1 VLTISHTPKGYPYIA
16 TPGGIARPCTRCNG
30 VRRINQWQHVEGGVC
45 FRCGGE
51 GVEAKRF
58 ASVEAYEAHEAK
70 RYQAQAQRQAR
81 DEAKHQAQAEA
92 YRVEAEAEAKRQAEA
107 RQAREAESAQWSHVE
122 GVEGDRVTVAG
133 TVAVAVSIDTDYGTS
148 RLIVIETPE
157 RQAVKVFTTA
167 EWAWGVERG
176 EAITVVG
183 AIKAHTVYEGR
194 PQTQL
199 VRPKR
204 VG

>member
-1 VLTISHTPKGYPYIA
+1 MLTISHTPQGFPYVV
-16 TPGGIARPCTRCNG
+16 THDGIARPCTRCNG
-30 VRRINQWQHVEGGVC
+30 VRQINQWQHVEGGMC
-45 FRCGGE
+45 FRCS
-51 GVEAKRF
+51 GVGAEAKRF
-58 ASVEAYEAHEAK
+58 ATVEAYEAHEAK
-70 RYQAQAQRQAR
+70 RLTARAQRDAR
-81 DEAKHQAQAEA
+81 DEAKHEAQAEA
-92 YRVEAEAEAKRQAEA
+92 NRVEAEAEAKRQAEA
-107 RQAREAESAQWSHVE
+107 RQAREADNAQWSYVEGAEGDKVTVE
-122 GVEGDRVTVAG
+122 GVI
-133 TVAVAVSIDTDYGTS
+133 AVAVTIDTDYGTS

-176 EAITVVG
+176 EAIAVVG

-204 VG
+204 VA